1 MTTPN
6 GSRREGVASAA
17 AGVRRRLP
25 PGVRLGPLPRVA
37 PPRIVRPARIRLRRV
52 AAFLAVLGPGLIAGI
67 AGNDA
72 GGITTYS
79 VMGARTGYVLLWL
92 FPITIVVLAVV
103 QEMAARLGTVTG
115 QGLSDLIRDWF
126 GVRWTAFAMLVLLL
140 ANLANTVAE
149 FAGAS
154 AALEIFG
161 ISRLITVP
169 VLAVGL
175 WALVV
180 FSSYRRLERFFLVLS
195 LVFVTYI
202 AAAFLAHPDG
212 GQVLAGFT
220 QPSLNVPG
228 VPLFEVLLLAV
239 AVVGT
244 TITPYMQFYLQSAVA
259 EKGIGAEDLRYERAD
274 AIVGSLWTNVI
285 AVCIVLA
292 TAATLFGT
300 GVVLSER
307 RPGGRGAAPG
317 RRQPLVDAVRCRP
330 VRGQRARG
338 DHHADQHGVRDL
350 RGVRLGVGREQAG
363 ARRAGVLQAMF
374 TFVLAAGAVVT
385 LIPGLDL
392 IGLIVGSQY
401 LQGLLLPIVLVF
413 MVLLV
418 NNRRLMGAHA
428 NGRVLNAVA
437 IVCVGLVIVLD
448 VALLVAS
455 YIITRPPS
463 TASTWPVMKAASS
476 EARKATADATSSAVP
491 KRPSGVRLV
500 SSSLSASGRSC
511 VSSVSTKP
519 GRHRVDR

>member
-1 MTTPN
+1 VTTPNPPN
-6 GSRREGVASAA
+6 GSRREGVAGTAA
-17 AGVRRRLP
+17 AVVRRRLP
-25 PGVRLGPLPRVA
+25 PGVRLGPLPRVK
-37 PPRIVRPARIRLRRV
+37 PPRIVRPTRIRLRRV

-92 FPITIVVLAVV
+92 FPLTIVVLAVV
-103 QEMAARLGTVTG
+103 QEMAARLGTITG
-115 QGLSDLIRDWF
+115 QGLSDLIRDWY
-126 GVRWTAFAMLVLLL
+126 GVRWTAFAMIVLLL

-154 AALEIFG
+154 AAMEIFG

-175 WALVV
+175 WALVA

-195 LVFVTYI
+195 LVFVTYV
-202 AAAFLAHPDG
+202 AAAFLVHPDG
-212 GQVLAGFT
+212 AQVISGFT
-220 QPSLNVPG
+220 RLSLNVPG
-228 VPLFEVLLLAV
+228 VPLVEVLLLAV

-259 EKGIGAEDLRYERAD
+259 EKGIDEEDLRYEQAD
-274 AIVGSLWTNVI
+274 AVVGSLWTNVI

-300 GVVLSER
+300 GVVLTTAAQAAEALRSVA
-307 RPGGRGAAPG
+307 GNLSSTLFGLGLLGASVLAAIIMPISTAFVICEAFGWESGVNKPLKDAP
-317 RRQPLVDAVRCRP
+317 AFFTI
-330 VRGQRARG
+330 
-338 DHHADQHGVRDL
+338 
-350 RGVRLGVGREQAG
+350 
-363 ARRAGVLQAMF
+363 F
-374 TFVLAAGAVVT
+374 TFVLGVGALVT

-392 IGLIVGSQY
+392 IGLIVSSQY

-418 NNRRLMGAHA
+418 NNRRLMGANA
-428 NGRVLNAVA
+428 NGRLLNAVA

-448 VALLVAS
+448 VTLLVAS
-455 YIITRPPS
+455 VL
-463 TASTWPVMKAASS
+463 PVI
-476 EARKATADATSSAVP
+476 
-491 KRPSGVRLV
+491 GVHV
-500 SSSLSASGRSC
+500 G
-511 VSSVSTKP
+511 
-519 GRHRVDR
+519 